1 MSTPPEELAYRDALD
16 ELDGIVAELE
26 ADDVDV
32 DVVAERLER
41 AANLVTELQ
50 RRIHDAQLR
59 VEQLAPRFERT
70 NDDDRAP
77 DDDRDP
83 GGRDPG
89 GRDPGDRDPGDRDP
103 GDEGT

>member
-1 MSTPPEELAYRDALD
+1 VSTPPEELAYRDALD

-59 VEQLAPRFERT
+59 VEQLAPRFERNPSDT
-70 NDDDRAP
+70 DDRAL
-77 DDDRDP
+77 DDRDP
-83 GGRDPG
+83 D
-89 GRDPGDRDPGDRDP
+89 DRDPDDRDP
-103 GDEGT
+103 DDQGT